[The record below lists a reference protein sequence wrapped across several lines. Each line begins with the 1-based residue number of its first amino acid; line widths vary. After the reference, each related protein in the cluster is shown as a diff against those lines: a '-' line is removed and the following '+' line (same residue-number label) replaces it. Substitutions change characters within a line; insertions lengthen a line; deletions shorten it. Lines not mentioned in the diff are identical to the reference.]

1 MVHATGKVM
10 VQGDFLERRFSD
22 DELRRILEDAAEA
35 GVRSERSPV
44 AAGYTISEIRD
55 IAREAG
61 IDRADI
67 DRAAANLIAGGTPP
81 SRTESRLPFAKVLH
95 HERVI
100 PRRLTD
106 REMRWLIRQVELVV
120 DRPGTMVE
128 SDDLAEWRDEKARV
142 YVGVARGR
150 SQTRLRVITDES
162 GVLIGGSLLIGVMGF
177 SAMPAATSSASSA
190 AAVAGGLLVAG
201 ATGALVGLYWKWRNG
216 KTRRE
221 MRELLD
227 ILGDAIP
234 PTT

>member
-1 MVHATGKVM
+1 VR
-10 VQGDFLERRFSD
+10 GDFLERRFSD
-22 DELRRILEDAAEA
+22 DELRRILEEA
-35 GVRSERSPV
+35 TEVGTRPERSPA
-44 AAGYTISEIRD
+44 AAGYTLSEIRD

-81 SRTESRLPFAKVLH
+81 SRTESRLPFARVLH

-106 REMRWLIRQVELVV
+106 REMHWLIRQVELVV
-120 DRPGTMVE
+120 DRPGSVVE
-128 SDDLAEWRDEKARV
+128 SDDLAEWRDEKARI
-142 YVGVARGR
+142 YVGAARGR

-162 GVLIGGSLLIGVMGF
+162 GELIGGSLLIGVM
-177 SAMPAATSSASSA
+177 AVITMPAATSSASSA

-201 ATGALVGLYWKWRNG
+201 ATGALIGLYWKWRNG

-234 PTT
+234 PGT

>member
-1 MVHATGKVM
+1 M

-44 AAGYTISEIRD
+44 AAGYTLAEIRD

-81 SRTESRLPFAKVLH
+81 STTRSRIPFVRVLH

-106 REMRWLIRQVELVV
+106 REMHRLIRQVELVV
-120 DRPGTMVE
+120 DRPGKVVE
-128 SDDLAEWRDEKARV
+128 NDDLAEWQDEKARI

-162 GVLIGGSLLIGVMGF
+162 GELIGGSLLIGVMGVIT
-177 SAMPAATSSASSA
+177 MPAATSSASSA

-201 ATGALVGLYWKWRNG
+201 VTGALIGLYWKWRNG

-221 MRELLD
+221 MRELLE

-234 PTT
+234 SGT

>member
-1 MVHATGKVM
+1 M
-10 VQGDFLERRFSD
+10 QGDFLERRFSD
-22 DELRRILEDAAEA
+22 DELRRILEDAAAA
-35 GVRSERSPV
+35 GLRSERLPV
-44 AAGYTISEIRD
+44 AAGYTLTEIRD

-81 SRTESRLPFAKVLH
+81 SGTASRLPFARVLH

-106 REMRWLIRQVELVV
+106 REMHWLIRQVELVV
-120 DRPGTMVE
+120 DRPGTVVE
-128 SDDLAEWRDEKARV
+128 SDDLAEWRDEKARI
-142 YVGVARGR
+142 YVGVARGHA
-150 SQTRLRVITDES
+150 QTRLRVIADES
-162 GVLIGGSLLIGVMGF
+162 GELIGGSLLIGVM
-177 SAMPAATSSASSA
+177 AVITMPAATSSASSA

-201 ATGALVGLYWKWRNG
+201 ATGALIGLYWKWRNG

-234 PTT
+234 PGT

>member
-1 MVHATGKVM
+1 M

-44 AAGYTISEIRD
+44 AAGYTLAEIRD

-81 SRTESRLPFAKVLH
+81 STTRSRLPFARVLH

-106 REMRWLIRQVELVV
+106 REMHRLITQVELVV
-120 DRPGTMVE
+120 DRPGKVVE
-128 SDDLAEWRDEKARV
+128 NDDLAEWQDEKARI

-162 GVLIGGSLLIGVMGF
+162 GELIGGSLLIGVMGVIT
-177 SAMPAATSSASSA
+177 MPAATSSASSA

-201 ATGALVGLYWKWRNG
+201 VTGALIGLYWKWRNG

-221 MRELLD
+221 MRELLE

-234 PTT
+234 SGT